1 MKVNP
6 MKDANHRPI
15 SVFAWLALLALTAS
29 CASLHGGPLTRQQC
43 LVELVSDA
51 NVEGAIER
59 AHTESLAES
68 HRSIERI
75 KIEFAEPLAGMNAQQ
90 REKFDAATDRFAIAS
105 RPTSDVTQAASV
117 WAESFA
123 ADFTDEDL
131 RKVVEFGRTPAGRQ
145 AMASSLDAAT
155 QLHAYLAKKS
165 GATLEKATQQ
175 YLAEIKA
182 ITGGSAAH

>member
-1 MKVNP
+1 MKVEP
-6 MKDANHRPI
+6 MKDANHPVI
-15 SVFAWLALLALTAS
+15 GVLAWLALPLLSAS

-59 AHTESLAES
+59 AHTESLAEA

-90 REKFDAATDRFAIAS
+90 RERFDAATDRFAVAS

-123 ADFTDEDL
+123 ADFTDDDL

-145 AMASSLDAAT
+145 AMASSLNAAT
-155 QLHAYLAKKS
+155 QLHAFLAKRS
-165 GATLEKATQQ
+165 SATLDKATQQ
-175 YLAEIKA
+175 YVAEIKA